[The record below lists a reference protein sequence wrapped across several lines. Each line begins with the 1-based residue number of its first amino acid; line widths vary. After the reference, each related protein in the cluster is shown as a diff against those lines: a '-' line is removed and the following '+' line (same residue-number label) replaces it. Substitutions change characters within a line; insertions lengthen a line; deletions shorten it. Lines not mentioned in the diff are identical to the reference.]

1 MNYELSTINDHLS
14 TINDELFIMDTNQ
27 DRLPTALI
35 IPLIQIFVVLFL
47 FIALLNDQRDLT
59 VLGLVVI
66 AIMAG
71 TNCWSRLSPAKIHF
85 ESVLNKQRVFP
96 GETLTLSTRVQNA
109 KVLPVLVQL
118 SVVFSKSFLS
128 AENAASSKK
137 ECSLLWYQEADF
149 QWHLT
154 ALRRGVH
161 QISTAELRVGDLFGF
176 YSKKQKTA
184 SFHDVIVYPRLIP
197 LKPLALPRRD
207 FFGVPG
213 AKSPIE
219 DPVYVYG
226 TRQYQSGRPAR
237 YIHWKASA
245 RFRQLQ
251 EKICEPAAQEKILL
265 MVDVARFA
273 EQGAHAEFEKILEVA
288 ASAAVRFDRS
298 GFAVG
303 LVTNGKMNGDG
314 SNALPI
320 GRGPRQVPK
329 ILETLARLQ
338 MSPLADMADFLR
350 RGLKLPWG
358 TTGFS
363 LSYESGESFREIL
376 AFFKHRRMPV
386 VSVVCRAPNRPAADQ
401 KFRFSHCIPLED
413 ICMEAPV

>member
-1 MNYELSTINDHLS
+1 
-14 TINDELFIMDTNQ
+14 MDANQ

-47 FIALLNDQRDLT
+47 FIALLNDERDLT

-71 TNCWSRLSPAKIHF
+71 TSCWSRLSPAKMRW

-96 GETLTLSTRVQNA
+96 GETLVLSTRVQNA

-118 SVVFSKSFLS
+118 SAVFSKYFLS
-128 AENAASSKK
+128 DGSAASSEK

-154 ALRRGVH
+154 AVRRGVYR
-161 QISTAELRVGDLFGF
+161 ISPAQLRVGDLFGF
-176 YSKKQKTA
+176 YSKKQKSA
-184 SFHDVIVYPRLIP
+184 SLLDVVVYPRLIP
-197 LKPLALPRRD
+197 LKPVALPRRD

-245 RFRQLQ
+245 RFGRLQ

-265 MVDVARFA
+265 MIDVTRFA
-273 EQGAHAEFEKILEVA
+273 EQGAHAEFEKMLEVA
-288 ASAAVRFDRS
+288 ASAAVSFDSS

-303 LVTNGKMNGDG
+303 LVANGALKGEG
-314 SNALPI
+314 SSVLPI
-320 GRGPRQVPK
+320 GRGPRQIPK

-338 MSPLADMADFLR
+338 MSPLADLPEILR

-363 LSYESGESFREIL
+363 LSYESGESLKEIL
-376 AFFKHRRMPV
+376 AFFKHRRVPV
-386 VSVVCRAPNRPAADQ
+386 VSVVCRAPDRFKPDQ
-401 KFRFSHCIPLED
+401 NPRSCHLIPLED
-413 ICMEAPV
+413 ICVEAPV